1 MRGSSTLGL
10 SRFLTVIVA
19 SLLGAASGRAAPA
32 QATPPASDTPAE
44 VVRRLMHEE
53 LARGEAYSMLQELC
67 TEAPHRL
74 SGSEGAAN
82 AEAWAVR
89 RMRAAGLQ
97 NVRLEECTVPRWVR
111 GTVARLGVVA
121 PAEARRTP
129 LPVLAL
135 GGSIAT
141 PPGGLRGRVVVVRT
155 WAELSAR
162 AEEARGAILLL
173 DRPMD
178 PAEPDPFEAY
188 GKAVDQRGRGA
199 IEGAKVGAK
208 AVLVRSMTLRLDD
221 VPHTGA
227 MHYDDEVARIPA
239 AAISTAGAERL
250 GALVRANG
258 AVEVELE
265 LECKELP
272 DVVAHNVVGEL
283 LGRERPGEFVVVG
296 GHLDAW
302 DVGEGAHDD
311 GAGCVQAIEALRL
324 VRAAGPV
331 PRRSLRCVLW
341 MNEENGLRGA
351 RAYRTAHAAELDR
364 HVLTIESDRGGFAP
378 RGFGTNAS
386 GAAWDE
392 LVRIAALLDPWGAG
406 TLEHGGG
413 GADTSPLEAAGCNV
427 MELRPDAARYFDY
440 HHCARDTVDQVH
452 PRELALGAGA
462 LASLAWCVAELPDAL
477 PRPAPAA
484 ATPPASK

>member
-1 MRGSSTLGL
+1 MRGTSTLGL
-10 SRFLTVIVA
+10 PSHLTALAALLFIAPLGLAAQTQTPSA
-19 SLLGAASGRAAPA
+19 S
-32 QATPPASDTPAE
+32 QNDPAE
-44 VVRRLMHEE
+44 VVRRLMDEE
-53 LARGEAYSMLQELC
+53 VARGEAYSMLQELC
-67 TEAPHRL
+67 TGLPHRL
-74 SGSEGAAN
+74 SGSEDAAN
-82 AEAWAVR
+82 AEAWALK

-97 NVRLEECTVPRWVR
+97 NVRLEECTVPHWVR
-111 GTVARLGVVA
+111 GRIARLGVVT
-121 PAEARRTP
+121 PAEAKLAP
-129 LPVLAL
+129 LPILAL

-141 PPGGLRGRVVVVRT
+141 PPGGLRGRVVVVRS
-155 WAELSAR
+155 WDELKTR
-162 AEEARGAILLL
+162 AAEARGAILLL

-178 PAEPDPFEAY
+178 PTEHDPFEAY

-199 IEGAKVGAK
+199 VEGAKVGAK

-221 VPHTGA
+221 FPHTGA
-227 MHYDDEVARIPA
+227 MHYDDGVTKIPA

-250 GALVRANG
+250 AALVRAHA

-265 LECKELP
+265 LDCKELP
-272 DVVAHNVVGEL
+272 DVTAHNVVGEIV
-283 LGRERPGEFVVVG
+283 GRERPDEFVVVG

-324 VRAAGPV
+324 VRALGPV

-351 RAYRTAHAAELDR
+351 RAYKAAHAAELDR

-378 RGFGTNAS
+378 RGFGTNAA
-386 GAAWDE
+386 GAAWDA
-392 LVRIAALLDPWGAG
+392 LAGIAALLAPGGAG

-413 GADTSPLEAAGCNV
+413 GADTSPLEAAGGNV
-427 MELRPDAARYFDY
+427 MELLPDPARYFDY
-440 HHCARDTVDQVH
+440 HPSARDTVDQVH

-477 PRPAPAA
+477 PRPTPA
-484 ATPPASK
+484 ATPPPASK